1 MKILAQCRK
10 VIPSREDGGKV
21 IIGDILIDHS
31 GPMLET
37 HLLMDIGMMTMTKG
51 RQRDENEWRDIFMKA
66 GFSD

>member
-21 IIGDILIDHS
+21 IIGDILIHHS